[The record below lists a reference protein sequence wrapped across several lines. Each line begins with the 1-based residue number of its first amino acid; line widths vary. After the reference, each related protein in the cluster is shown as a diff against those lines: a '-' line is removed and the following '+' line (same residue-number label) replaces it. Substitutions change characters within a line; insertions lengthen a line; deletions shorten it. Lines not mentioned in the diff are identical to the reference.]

1 MTHPSTLTAVAT
13 TVALASLLLGACA
26 SASDEAAAAR
36 PPGTSESTSA
46 APADPSPGASPDAA
60 AVDAAG
66 STGAGGLEVVNCE
79 RPVSLDAAPER
90 VVTLYP
96 SMTELLVELGVGE
109 QIIGQA
115 NTELSPPS
123 DAQADAVAA
132 VPVLSSSVP
141 SKEALLAA
149 DPDLIVSDGKYW
161 FDGERLQ
168 TMDELEALGIE
179 VYVNSGYC
187 FADVTA
193 GRVDDFLTDL
203 DALGTLFD
211 VQPRA
216 QELIAQTEQ
225 RLSELQAARPAE
237 PVATVMLQV
246 FDGQVYALARGMYS
260 SVLETGGG
268 RNLFEDD
275 LPGDAYFGQVSVESV
290 LAKEPD
296 VVLFSYADPAQV
308 DATQAEIEGLLAGTP
323 AVENGRVHGL
333 PEASF
338 SGTLTSIAGAEEIA
352 RHLTDS

>member
-1 MTHPSTLTAVAT
+1 MTRPSTLTAAAT

-36 PPGTSESTSA
+36 PPGTSDSTSA
-46 APADPSPGASPDAA
+46 APADPSPGASTDAA

-66 STGAGGLEVVNCE
+66 STGTGSTEAGGLEVVNCE
-79 RPVSLDAAPER
+79 RRVSLDAAPGR

-149 DPDLIVSDGKYW
+149 EPDLIVSDGEYW

-168 TMDELEALGIE
+168 TMDELEELGIE

-193 GRVDDFLTDL
+193 GRVDDVLTDL

-225 RLSELQAARPAE
+225 RLSDLQADRPAE
-237 PVATVMLQV
+237 PVDTVMLQV
-246 FDGQVYALARGMYS
+246 FDGQVYALARGM
-260 SVLETGGG
+260 
-268 RNLFEDD
+268 
-275 LPGDAYFGQVSVESV
+275 
-290 LAKEPD
+290 
-296 VVLFSYADPAQV
+296 
-308 DATQAEIEGLLAGTP
+308 
-323 AVENGRVHGL
+323 
-333 PEASF
+333 
-338 SGTLTSIAGAEEIA
+338 
-352 RHLTDS
+352 